1 MTGIS
6 LLRTLRGRGD
16 NTPFAMLTSRSD
28 VDSIVAAQND
38 GVDAFITKP
47 VSTEEIKRK
56 IQVLLR

>member
-1 MTGIS
+1 
-6 LLRTLRGRGD
+6 
-16 NTPFAMLTSRSD
+16 MLTSRND

-47 VSTEEIKRK
+47 VTTDDIQRK